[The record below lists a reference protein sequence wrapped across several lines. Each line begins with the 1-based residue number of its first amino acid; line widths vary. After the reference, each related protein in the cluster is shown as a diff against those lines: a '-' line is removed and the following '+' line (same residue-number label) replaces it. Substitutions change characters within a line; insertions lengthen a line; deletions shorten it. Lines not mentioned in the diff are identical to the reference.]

1 MPMPKRMPD
10 IATGEARLAQRLKE
24 KVKAASAAA
33 AVVEHPDRVEPDVI
47 EQLAVEDFAP
57 DPIHDD

>member
-1 MPMPKRMPD
+1 MPD